1 MTETN
6 GSTIVALQVWRQ
18 TDPKNPTKILGFI
31 EHIVETMVTAPKHI
45 VEMYGE

>member
-1 MTETN
+1 M
-6 GSTIVALQVWRQ
+6 GRLLSHYKSGDKQ
-18 TDPKNPTKILGFI
+18 TQKTHTKILGFI